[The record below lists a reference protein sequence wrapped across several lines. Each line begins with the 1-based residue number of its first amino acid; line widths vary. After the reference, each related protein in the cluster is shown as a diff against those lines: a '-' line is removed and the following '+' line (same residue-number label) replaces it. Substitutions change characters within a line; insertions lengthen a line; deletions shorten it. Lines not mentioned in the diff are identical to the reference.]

1 MSGVLLV
8 PRAYWLGFLLLNY
21 KVQFRF
27 LISTQRPTQ
36 NFIIG
41 SDCPFTTC
49 PKLVVQAKCFLNM
62 TFKSDVQCHDRHW
75 HDKDPLLQRP
85 CGQCIGQTLWHF
97 ICSQWTKCRMGHKI
111 TYKTKQKAYNSC
123 FIQYEFLIASMLIV
137 YTLSGVHLPC
147 RLESA
152 ELAFDKR
159 QSYYIP
165 SDRYVVN
172 RIK

>member
-1 MSGVLLV
+1 
-8 PRAYWLGFLLLNY
+8 
-21 KVQFRF
+21 
-27 LISTQRPTQ
+27 
-36 NFIIG
+36 
-41 SDCPFTTC
+41 
-49 PKLVVQAKCFLNM
+49 
-62 TFKSDVQCHDRHW
+62 
-75 HDKDPLLQRP
+75 
-85 CGQCIGQTLWHF
+85 
-97 ICSQWTKCRMGHKI
+97 MGHKI

-147 RLESA
+147 RLENA